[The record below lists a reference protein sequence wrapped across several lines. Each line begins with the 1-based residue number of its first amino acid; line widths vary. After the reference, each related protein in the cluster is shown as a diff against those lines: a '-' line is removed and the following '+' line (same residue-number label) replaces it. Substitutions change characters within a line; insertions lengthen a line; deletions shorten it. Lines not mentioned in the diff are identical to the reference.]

1 MIAPSNALSSAE
13 IGQRERLRAD
23 LFLAAV
29 LPLLEVVM
37 HEQPHLRQLVQG
49 LSGTVQF
56 EARNS
61 DLAARIV
68 FDGESLRVIHGP
80 PEPSSLRFVFGHLG
94 KMNEFFAGKPRFPRI
109 TPYFGIFQPRM
120 TLQTLRLLMVL
131 RILEPPRPHV
141 PRLHIWGFRSPS
153 APSAP
158 NPPPTPKEQ
167 ALRVR
172 LLLYLVTRAL
182 ERLHRQGH
190 GPMCSLAEDSPDR
203 VYQWTVVGTDI
214 AAWVRMHK
222 GRVKSG
228 RGTCAARRPFVH
240 FVFPNVD
247 AAFAVL
253 TATSSQMQGFRG
265 GNVVTYGSPEYT
277 RKMALLMQDVDKLL
291 LEG

>member
-1 MIAPSNALSSAE
+1 MTPPNVLSSEE
-13 IGQRERLRAD
+13 IAQRERLRAD
-23 LFLAAV
+23 LFLAGV

-37 HEQPHLRQLVQG
+37 HERPHLRQLVRG

-56 EARNS
+56 SARDS

-68 FDGESLRVIHGP
+68 FDGESLRVVHGP
-80 PEPSSLRFVFGHLG
+80 PETSTLRFVFGHLG
-94 KMNEFFAGKPRFPRI
+94 KMNEFFAGKPRLPRI
-109 TPYFGIFQPRM
+109 VPYLGIFHPRM

-131 RILEPPRPHV
+131 RILEPPRPQASL
-141 PRLHIWGFRSPS
+141 PDS
-153 APSAP
+153 
-158 NPPPTPKEQ
+158 KER

-182 ERLHRQGH
+182 ERLHRRGH

-228 RGTCAARRPFVH
+228 RGTCSARRPFVH